1 MGTKTIRQS
10 LTLITLGLP
19 VIVLLVS
26 YGAIATHT
34 VNPWPWLEVVHE
46 SGNRTLL
53 GTVLYFEHAARE
65 LPLDVVLSVAIG
77 ESALWA
83 LPRNGITS
91 RHHQFL
97 LPTSI
102 ALVIGVIILG
112 TLFTSGSAAL
122 WDNLLQMQTRP
133 GKELSFG
140 SHWRY
145 HLLSRLM
152 LMLASL
158 GVAGM
163 VVVALRSKGGKGS
176 KAGQRVFV
184 LVLGIYIG
192 LSIAFGLNLKPF
204 IDPVFLGHQAREAFT
219 HGLVTLP
226 LAWLLCLAL
235 SGKAYESGNGT
246 VTLRWPMAAGIAGII
261 ITIYLLAGALLTSAV
276 SHGQTENLAL
286 LIFPHFFE
294 HSFTYLLV
302 PLIAVLTYKMLIQS
316 SRA

>member
-1 MGTKTIRQS
+1 MGTKMIRRS

-19 VIVLLVS
+19 ALVLLVS
-26 YGAIATHT
+26 YGAIAIHT
-34 VNPWPWLEVVHE
+34 GNLWPWLEVVHE

-65 LPLDVVLSVAIG
+65 LPLDIVLGVAIG
-77 ESALWA
+77 SSALWA
-83 LPRNGITS
+83 LPGNGVA
-91 RHHQFL
+91 RRCHPFL

-102 ALVIGVIILG
+102 ALVIGVIVVE

-133 GKELSFG
+133 GEALNFG
-140 SHWRY
+140 SHWSY

-163 VVVALRSKGGKGS
+163 VVVAFGGKDGRG
-176 KAGQRVFV
+176 KKTGQRVFV

-204 IDPVFLGHQAREAFT
+204 TDPVFLGHQAREAFT

-226 LAWLLCLAL
+226 LAWWFCLDL
-235 SGKAYESGNGT
+235 SGKAGT
-246 VTLRWPMAAGIAGII
+246 TGDGSVTLRWPMAAGIASII
-261 ITIYLLAGALLTSAV
+261 IAVYLLSGGLFTSAA
-276 SHGQTENLAL
+276 SQGQTESLVL

-294 HSFTYLLV
+294 HSFSYLVV
-302 PLIAVLTYKMLIQS
+302 PLIAAFTYKMLVS
-316 SRA
+316 SRT